1 MHSPRDFEHRV
12 RLAENK
18 MNRALEQH
26 RWDEVRRCRRDM
38 LTVQAQCAAHGPT
51 PSGSSPDRAGDPV
64 PTMPGGVGGGQWH
77 AVFDQALAPTA
88 VFDAQG
94 RCRYVNP
101 ALCALLGHDAR
112 DLLQPSPHEISCP
125 GNTFPRTAVVAD
137 SLARGHA
144 VAEIWHHRPDD
155 QTIWLRLSGS
165 VINDTAG
172 GACHILVQAED
183 ITTHRSRETL
193 WERCFATAPIGMALL
208 DLQGQWTSVNDA
220 LCGLL
225 GYRRNEL
232 LAMHFS
238 DLTYPGDHEQGNTAL
253 SDLREG
259 RTKTVSIEKRYRHK
273 DGHPI
278 TVLIRS
284 SVITGP
290 DGMPSFLVSH
300 YEAIGNGRMTDTQ
313 LAHLALHDP
322 LTGLANRALLA
333 DRLHHNLAA
342 LAGGSGVLAV
352 LVADLDGLKQVN
364 DQYGHLAG
372 DHLLIAAAHALLG
385 GVEPG
390 ATVARLGGDE
400 FVVADL
406 VDDIPAAEALQD
418 HITQLLNTQ
427 ITAAGHQLNLKAS
440 VGIAVTQD
448 PTTPPEELLHAADQ
462 DMYTRKKPRNK

>member
-1 MHSPRDFEHRV
+1 M
-12 RLAENK
+12 
-18 MNRALEQH
+18 
-26 RWDEVRRCRRDM
+26 
-38 LTVQAQCAAHGPT
+38 
-51 PSGSSPDRAGDPV
+51 
-64 PTMPGGVGGGQWH
+64 GGGEWH
-77 AVFDQALAPTA
+77 AVFDQAPAPTA

-101 ALCALLGHDAR
+101 AFCTLLGHDAR
-112 DLLQPSPHEISCP
+112 DFLQPSPHDTSGP
-125 GNTFPRTAVVAD
+125 GNAFPRTAIVAD
-137 SLARGHA
+137 ALARGHA
-144 VAEIWHHRPDD
+144 IAETQHHKPDG

-165 VINDTAG
+165 AINDTAG

-208 DLQGQWTSVNDA
+208 DLQGQWTTVNDA
-220 LCGLL
+220 LCDLL

-232 LAMHFS
+232 LAMNFS
-238 DLTYPGDHEQGNTAL
+238 DLTYPGDHDQGNTAL
-253 SDLREG
+253 AELCEG
-259 RTKTVSIEKRYRHK
+259 RAKTVSVEKRYRHK

-278 TVLIRS
+278 MVLIRS
-284 SVITGP
+284 SAITGP

-322 LTGLANRALLA
+322 LTGLANRALLT

-352 LVADLDGLKQVN
+352 LLADLDGLKQVN
-364 DQYGHLAG
+364 DQYGHLVG
-372 DHLLIAAAHALLG
+372 DHLLIAAAHALLA

-400 FVVADL
+400 FVVLGL
-406 VDDIPAAEALQD
+406 VNDIRAAEALQD
-418 HITQLLNTQ
+418 RIGQLLNTQ

-440 VGIAVTQD
+440 VGIAMTQD
-448 PTTPPEELLHAADQ
+448 PTTPPQELLHAADQ
-462 DMYTRKKPRNK
+462 DMYTRKKTRNK